1 MSKKNGIAVL
11 DGVRAIACL
20 SVTAYHINRF
30 ALLGRVLT
38 PDVGPLT
45 VSFALAGSSGVT
57 LFFVLSGFLLFTS
70 YVRSLLFDAEWPSV
84 RRFYLR
90 RAFRILPGYYVS
102 LALLIFLTGNFTY
115 VQPAHWNELALF
127 LTLFMDASPLTYQA
141 INGPFW
147 TLAVEW
153 QFYLLLPLLAWAF
166 RPLVQRGS
174 LQRRLLLLLLCLI
187 AVMVWGII
195 TRLWGHSWELHP
207 HQPAVLP
214 PFVHNLV
221 LFFFYGSSGKFLED
235 FAAGMLLCVFYVLS
249 QQRREHRIVAF
260 LQRYCWWLWGLGI
273 LELFYTAVWSALPGS
288 ALVAPLIGPH
298 NWLSE
303 FVLALGF
310 TLCIAA
316 LLFGPA
322 QLKGL
327 LEWRPLRETG
337 LLSYA
342 IYIWH
347 LPLLLVFLAF
357 VLPYISVWWNIFIYS
372 SYWIWVALV
381 ILPFSYLFYRFI
393 EVPWIQIGSRVTSK
407 ESR

>member
-1 MSKKNGIAVL
+1 M
-11 DGVRAIACL
+11 RAIACL

-30 ALLGRVLT
+30 ALLGHVLT
-38 PDVGPLT
+38 PDLGPLT
-45 VSFALAGSSGVT
+45 ISFALAGSSGVT

-70 YVRSLLFDAEWPSV
+70 YARSLLFDAEWPSAC
-84 RRFYLR
+84 RFYLR

-102 LALLIFLTGNFTY
+102 LTLLILFTANFMY
-115 VQPAHWNELALF
+115 LQPAHWNELALF
-127 LTLFMDASPLTYQA
+127 LTLFMDSSPLTYQA

-153 QFYLLLPLLAWAF
+153 QFYLLLPLLAWTF
-166 RPLVQRGS
+166 RLLVRRGP
-174 LQRRLLLLLLCLI
+174 LQRRLIVLLLCLVALI
-187 AVMVWGII
+187 LWGIA
-195 TRLWGHSWELHP
+195 TRYWGRSWELNP

-214 PFVHNLV
+214 PVVHNLA

-235 FAAGMLLCVFYVLS
+235 FAAGMLLCVFYMLY
-249 QQRREHRIVAF
+249 QQRREHCIVAF
-260 LQRYCWWLWGLGI
+260 LQRNCWWLWGLGI
-273 LELFYTAVWSALPGS
+273 LELFYTATWSALPGS
-288 ALVAPLIGPH
+288 TFLAPLIGPH

-310 TLCIAA
+310 ALCIAA
-316 LLFGPA
+316 LLFGPV

-327 LEWRPLRETG
+327 LEWQPLRETG

-347 LPLLLVFLAF
+347 LPLILVFLAF
-357 VLPYISVWWNIFIYS
+357 ILPYTNAWWNVFIYAA
-372 SYWIWVALV
+372 YWLWVMFV

-393 EVPWIQIGSRVTSK
+393 ELPWIQFGSRVTSK
-407 ESR
+407 ESK